1 MRPKSY
7 SANKA
12 LGGGKELSWMDQMC
26 LKIETYCEL
35 GEPGRGPTLLMQ
47 EMEMQFNSLGSGLRK
62 LANEAN
68 DFVQELLMPPTFLND
83 NGEATEKGVDLK
95 KQCNVG
101 IVHGQ
106 KKNVEQPTAAPL
118 NFVDGACIEISAH
131 AEAKEDSCHSGMLN
145 LASMEEQSSLH
156 SEGSFEVTWDW
167 PQEPFELSQEAET
180 EQLLQ
185 DVGEASCSS
194 VQLPEAA
201 LEPSRS
207 VKDESST
214 DAKDIQDP
222 NEMVEG
228 EDQLAIR
235 LSKKEEPKK
244 LSQPSMSSSSLDGWE
259 SSDVL
264 ICEEII
270 EPDSWH
276 DWELL

>member
-47 EMEMQFNSLGSGLRK
+47 EMEMQLNSLGSGLRK

-106 KKNVEQPTAAPL
+106 KNVEQPTAAPL
-118 NFVDGACIEISAH
+118 NFVDGACVEISAH
-131 AEAKEDSCHSGMLN
+131 AEVKEDSCHSGMLN
-145 LASMEEQSSLH
+145 LASVEEQSSLH

-180 EQLLQ
+180 EQQLLQ

-201 LEPSRS
+201 LEASIS

-228 EDQLAIR
+228 EEQLAIR
-235 LSKKEEPKK
+235 LSKKEELKK
-244 LSQPSMSSSSLDGWE
+244 LRQPSMSSSSLDGWE
-259 SSDVL
+259 SSDIL
-264 ICEEII
+264 TCEENI